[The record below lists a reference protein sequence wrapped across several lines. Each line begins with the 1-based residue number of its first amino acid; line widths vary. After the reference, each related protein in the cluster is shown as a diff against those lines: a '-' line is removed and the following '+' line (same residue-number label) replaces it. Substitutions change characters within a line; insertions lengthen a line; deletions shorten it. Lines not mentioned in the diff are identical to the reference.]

1 MPQRRFYSTVIVAA
15 LIFVWS
21 LAAAGCGDSGTRA
34 TLDGFLTAAKNK
46 DCEKMVDYIDLG
58 SQEAQSGNI
67 GRSDLIKACKDE
79 GGLGNVVS
87 YRVTGE
93 KIEGDTVVMGV
104 EITVNEGGQENTNSG
119 SFNLVRKEGT
129 WKLTAL

>member
-1 MPQRRFYSTVIVAA
+1 MPQRRFYPAVIVAT
-15 LIFVWS
+15 LILIWS
-21 LAAAGCGDSGTRA
+21 MLVAGCGDSGTRA
-34 TLDGFLTAAKNK
+34 TLDGFLTDAKDK

-58 SQEAQSGNI
+58 SQDTQNGEI
-67 GRSDLIKACKDE
+67 GKTDLIKACKDE

-93 KIEGDTVVMGV
+93 KVEGDTAVVGI
-104 EITVNEGGQENTNSG
+104 ELTVNEGGQEKTNSG
-119 SFNLVRKEGT
+119 SFNLVRKDGV